1 MMNHLKTTRLALAAT
16 LSCAI
21 LLPLSALAAEPEIRE
36 ATIIVSGEG
45 DAAIAPDM
53 AVLSLSVVRE
63 AETAAEALKANSQAM
78 AEVIADL
85 KAKSIADRDIQ
96 TSAFSV
102 DPLYRQDKADDD
114 GYEAPVIVGYRVTN
128 GLTLRVRDLTMLGG
142 LIDAAVKLGVNQGG
156 GITFTNDNPDAAIT
170 EARKKAVAE
179 AMEKA
184 KVLTE
189 AAGVK
194 LGRVIEI
201 SENFARPMPQPM
213 YRAAMAK
220 EMADAAPIAAG
231 ENEYTVTVNIT
242 YAIAQ

>member
-16 LSCAI
+16 LSCAM

-114 GYEAPVIVGYRVTN
+114 TYEAPVIVGYRVTN

-156 GITFTNDNPDAAIT
+156 GITFTNDNPEAAIT

-194 LGRVIEI
+194 LGRIVEI

>member
-1 MMNHLKTTRLALAAT
+1 MNHTKTTRLALAAT
-16 LSCAI
+16 LSCAV
-21 LLPLSALAAEPEIRE
+21 LLPFAARAAEPELRE

-114 GYEAPVIVGYRVTN
+114 TYEAPVIVGYRVTN
-128 GLTLRVRDLTMLGG
+128 GLTLRVRDLTMLGA

-156 GITFTNDNPDAAIT
+156 GITFTNDNPEAAIT

>member
-1 MMNHLKTTRLALAAT
+1 MKHLKTQRLALAAT
-16 LSCAI
+16 LSCAL

-45 DAAIAPDM
+45 EAAIAPDM

-78 AEVIADL
+78 AEVIADV

-96 TSAFSV
+96 TSNFSV
-102 DPLYRQDKADDD
+102 DPLYRQDKADGDT
-114 GYEAPVIVGYRVTN
+114 YEAPVIVGYRVTN
-128 GLTLRVRDLTMLGG
+128 GLTLRVRDLSQLGA

-156 GITFTNDNPDAAIT
+156 GISFTNDKPDAAIA

-179 AMEKA
+179 AMDKA

-189 AAGVK
+189 AAGVR

-231 ENEYTVTVNIT
+231 ENAYTVTVNIT
-242 YAIAQ
+242 YGIAQ

>member
-1 MMNHLKTTRLALAAT
+1 MKHLKTQRLALAAT
-16 LSCAI
+16 LSCAL

-45 DAAIAPDM
+45 EAAIAPDM

-114 GYEAPVIVGYRVTN
+114 TYGAPVIVGYRVTN
-128 GLTLRVRDLTMLGG
+128 GLTLRVRDLTQLGA

-156 GITFTNDNPDAAIT
+156 GISFTNDNPDAAIA

-179 AMEKA
+179 AMDKA

-189 AAGVK
+189 AAGVR

-231 ENEYTVTVNIT
+231 ENAYTVTVNIT
-242 YAIAQ
+242 YGIAQ

>member
-1 MMNHLKTTRLALAAT
+1 MNHTKTTRLALAAT
-16 LSCAI
+16 LSCAV
-21 LLPLSALAAEPEIRE
+21 LLPFAARAAEPELRE

-114 GYEAPVIVGYRVTN
+114 TYEAPVIVGYRVTN

-156 GITFTNDNPDAAIT
+156 GITFTNDNPEAAIT

-220 EMADAAPIAAG
+220 EMADAAPITAG

>member
-1 MMNHLKTTRLALAAT
+1 MNHTKTTRLALAAT
-16 LSCAI
+16 LSCAV
-21 LLPLSALAAEPEIRE
+21 LLPFAARAAEPELRE

-114 GYEAPVIVGYRVTN
+114 TYEAPVIVGYRVTN

-156 GITFTNDNPDAAIT
+156 GISFTNDNPEAT
-170 EARKKAVAE
+170 VEEARKQAVAK
-179 AMEKA
+179 AAAKA
-184 KVLTE
+184 KTLTE
-189 AAGVK
+189 VAGVK
-194 LGRVIEI
+194 LGRIVEI
-201 SENFARPMPQPM
+201 SENFARPMPQ
-213 YRAAMAK
+213 R
-220 EMADAAPIAAG
+220 
-231 ENEYTVTVNIT
+231 
-242 YAIAQ
+242 